1 MHCLLY
7 GIIGDGCM
15 KIWDMN
21 SHKRLALQWRAH
33 DSNTNTVTTEI
44 LSADWCKYNQV
55 CVCVYTHIATM
66 NSCVELNPNSAL
78 DIPNVNN
85 IA

>member
-7 GIIGDGCM
+7 GTIGDGCM

-44 LSADWCKYNQV
+44 LSTDWCKYNQV
-55 CVCVYTHIATM
+55 CVCMCTLI
-66 NSCVELNPNSAL
+66 
-78 DIPNVNN
+78 
-85 IA
+85 

>member
-1 MHCLLY
+1 
-7 GIIGDGCM
+7 M

-44 LSADWCKYNQV
+44 LSTDWCKYNQV
-55 CVCVYTHIATM
+55 CVYVYTHIATM
-66 NSCVELNPNSAL
+66 NSYVELNPAL

-85 IA
+85 LA